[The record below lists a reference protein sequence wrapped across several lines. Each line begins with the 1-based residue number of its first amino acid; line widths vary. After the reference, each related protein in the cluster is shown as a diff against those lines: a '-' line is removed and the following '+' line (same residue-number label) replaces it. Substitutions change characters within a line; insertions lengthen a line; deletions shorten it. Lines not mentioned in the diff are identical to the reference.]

1 MSRVVLIGEDEAI
14 GIFEENLQT
23 EVLIQRIQNGLWA
36 PPAFSFHG
44 PFHTVKNGN
53 TVVVTTRPKNMPLSK
68 KVSFTTKEMDIL
80 CGLATGLTDDQ
91 IAAISG
97 IKPRTVRFYITR
109 LKKRLS
115 AITREHLVAKAS
127 LLGLFDPAVIGS
139 NN

>member
-1 MSRVVLIGEDEAI
+1 MSRVVLIGENEAI
-14 GIFEENLQT
+14 GIFEEDLQT
-23 EVLIQRIQNGLWA
+23 EALIQRIQNGLWT
-36 PPAFSFHG
+36 PPAFTLHG

-53 TVVVTTRPKNMPLSK
+53 TVVVTARPKNMPLLK
-68 KVSFTTKEMDIL
+68 KMSFTTKEMDIL

-91 IAAISG
+91 IAVTCG

-127 LLGLFDPAVIGS
+127 LLGLFDQTIIGS
-139 NN
+139 DN